1 MAQTDSLCSQGYT
14 EIGKLM
20 AGEAATVPSKIVLI
34 KTSCTADADQTYAG
48 ITKCTED
55 GLAIAAGTPTSE
67 TTTIADDTLQV
78 VHEFTTGAGVSVT
91 VLGHG
96 LVNTDGDVLF
106 SICCYNAGI
115 ALEAGDKINCT
126 SKIQFKAD

>member
-48 ITKCTED
+48 ITK
-55 GLAIAAGTPTSE
+55 
-67 TTTIADDTLQV
+67 
-78 VHEFTTGAGVSVT
+78 
-91 VLGHG
+91 
-96 LVNTDGDVLF
+96 
-106 SICCYNAGI
+106 
-115 ALEAGDKINCT
+115 
-126 SKIQFKAD
+126 